1 MYVPN
6 PEVEMKDITSNG
18 KSEFVPE
25 RWNKNTL
32 TLVFSQMFFL
42 NTVVNVLCR
51 FTFLKKSISSMK
63 DWQMYS
69 NKMNNL

>member
-6 PEVEMKDITSNG
+6 PEVEMDITSNG

-25 RWNKNTL
+25 RQNKNTL

-51 FTFLKKSISSMK
+51 LTF
-63 DWQMYS
+63 
-69 NKMNNL
+69 